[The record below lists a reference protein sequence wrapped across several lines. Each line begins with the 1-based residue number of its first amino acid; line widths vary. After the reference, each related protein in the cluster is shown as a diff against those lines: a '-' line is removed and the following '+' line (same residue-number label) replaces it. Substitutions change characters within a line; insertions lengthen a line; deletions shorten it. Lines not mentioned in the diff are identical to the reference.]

1 MVTRPWTVIRMGM
14 AIRFRPLNLKLKNL
28 SSKKVLKPPP
38 AVGEVAEERPE
49 EVELATIV
57 RTIPNQQLLL
67 QPGLVR
73 DLAENSDEMWWCI
86 KQKPTYLFL

>member
-1 MVTRPWTVIRMGM
+1 MVIRMGM
-14 AIRFRPLNLKLKNL
+14 AIQFRPLNLKLKNL

-67 QPGLVR
+67 LQPGLVR
-73 DLAENSDEMWWCI
+73 DLAENSDEM
-86 KQKPTYLFL
+86 